1 VSTSEQLRV
10 TNQQVNTEK
19 ARFFDAQAQADWA
32 APDYTPQERAK
43 IAEVFHAL
51 PSLVGQTV
59 LEPGCG
65 TGRLTRILAE
75 RVCPQGRV
83 LAMDISPQMVQM
95 ARAKVG
101 GLSNVHLRC
110 ASMESCVLP
119 WGEVDLVFCHQVF
132 PHFDNKERAAEIIA
146 RCLCPGGVLVILHLI
161 SSREINDLHR
171 KAGTAVAVD
180 MMPEPAEMR
189 RILEQAGMTVEQLND
204 AEDRY
209 VLMARK

>member
-1 VSTSEQLRV
+1 VSTSEQLQV
-10 TNQQVNTEK
+10 KNQQVNTEK

-32 APDYTPQERAK
+32 APDYTPKERAK
-43 IAEVFHAL
+43 IAEVFHSL

-65 TGRLTRILAE
+65 TGRLTRILAD
-75 RVCPQGRV
+75 RVGPQGRV

-110 ASMESCVLP
+110 ASMESCALP
-119 WGEVDLVFCHQVF
+119 CGEVDLVFCHQVF
-132 PHFDNKERAAEIIA
+132 PHFDDQERAAEIIS
-146 RCLCPGGVLVILHLI
+146 RCLRPCGRLVILHLI

-171 KAGTAVAVD
+171 KAGTAVAQD
-180 MMPEPAEMR
+180 MLPEAEKIR
-189 RILEQAGMTVEQLND
+189 RILDRVGLTIEQLND
-204 AEDRY
+204 ADDRY
-209 VLMARK
+209 VLVAGK